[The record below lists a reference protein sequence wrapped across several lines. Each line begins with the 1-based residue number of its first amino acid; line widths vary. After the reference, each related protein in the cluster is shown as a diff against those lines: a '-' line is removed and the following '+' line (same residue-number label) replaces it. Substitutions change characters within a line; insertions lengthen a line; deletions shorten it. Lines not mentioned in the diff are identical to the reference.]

1 MRIGMGTT
9 CVYPLGVEA
18 AFRTASELGFDGV
31 EVMVTRDETTQSVRA
46 LRTLAERYGTRVL
59 SIHAPVLL
67 LTHFV
72 WGRDPRVKLER
83 SAELAADLG
92 ADTVVVHPPFRWQS
106 GYAEDF
112 LAIVRAT
119 AEASGVVVAVENMFP
134 WKIAG
139 RSMAGYVPHWNPVG
153 MDCDAVTL
161 DFSHAALSGVDGLE
175 LARALGHRLRHV
187 HLCDGSGTPGHPQTD
202 DSRVFDEHLVP
213 GRGRQPVAAVLRSLA
228 ASGWSGS
235 IVAEVNT
242 RKARD
247 AGERRAMLQETLDFA
262 RAHTAPAAGEAERDP
277 SPPAATAPGP
287 AASPGRSSTARSPLR
302 SGGRRRSR

>member
-1 MRIGMGTT
+1 MRIGMSTT

-18 AFRTASELGFDGV
+18 AFRMAADLRFDGV
-31 EVMVTRDETTQSVRA
+31 EVMVSRDETTQSASALRA
-46 LRTLAERYGTRVL
+46 LADRHGTRVL

-72 WGRDPRVKLER
+72 WGRDPKVKLEK
-83 SAELAADLG
+83 SAALAAELG

-112 LAIVRAT
+112 LDIVRAT
-119 AEASGVVVAVENMFP
+119 ATATGVVVAVENMFP
-134 WKIAG
+134 WKVAG
-139 RSMAGYVPHWNPVG
+139 RSMAGYVPNWNPIG

-175 LARALGHRLRHV
+175 FAGALGSRLRHV
-187 HLCDGSGTPGHPQTD
+187 HLCDGSGALD

-213 GRGRQPVAAVLRSLA
+213 GRGSQPVAAVLRSLA

-235 IVAEVNT
+235 VVAEVNT

-247 AGERRAMLQETLDFA
+247 AAERRAMLQETLSFA
-262 RAHTAPAAGEAERDP
+262 RAHTSATGDGIAEEPIAR
-277 SPPAATAPGP
+277 ATAPGP
-287 AASPGRSSTARSPLR
+287 AGAPARSSIVRSPLR